1 MLCPGFVLKSASVT
15 AQQNDR
21 RLDARTL
28 TRTVLELIAPCKAS
42 LSLSLTPVGVTV
54 SAGQSF
60 ELNVLFSARDRL
72 KAVCVSLW
80 TEVIIGRV
88 FHYAASK
95 IVPHI
100 ASVPTY
106 GSVRINMVS
115 KRSGK
120 PIIVRRGS
128 LWI

>member
-42 LSLSLTPVGVTV
+42 LSLTLSLTPISVTV

-72 KAVCVSLW
+72 KAVCVS
-80 TEVIIGRV
+80 V
-88 FHYAASK
+88 AA
-95 IVPHI
+95 V
-100 ASVPTY
+100 Y
-106 GSVRINMVS
+106 GQKSLLGGFS
-115 KRSGK
+115 TKRLPKSYLK
-120 PIIVRRGS
+120 
-128 LWI
+128 LHLY